1 MFHFSGEGIVGIA
14 VVAGCVVLYFR
25 TVKDLKRER
34 REGIE
39 LKKEVS
45 ELPWDSSKLGGSRSR
60 CRRSSCPR
68 GAGTF
73 SLIPAPLTVAF
84 DPRGATVKWL
94 KNKDTACCKKG

>member
-45 ELPWDSSKLGGSRSR
+45 ELSARLLKALLEQEKLHKS
-60 CRRSSCPR
+60 
-68 GAGTF
+68 
-73 SLIPAPLTVAF
+73 
-84 DPRGATVKWL
+84 
-94 KNKDTACCKKG
+94 